1 MATYNPPTE
10 NLPIFDPV
18 VFLTGDE
25 ALTTNEADK
34 RYLKFPSAQGTEDLQ
49 AINVNGIAQ
58 FNTNIGVGSL
68 STSNNT
74 PTLTTN
80 KTALILGNGG
90 NGKLDVDC
98 PINISSFGSLNL
110 VSGDINM
117 SSNSFINQGDTNTT
131 ANNLGLTNMKKPLT
145 MDGTLNT
152 DRIIQNCYYQLQNIS
167 SLSTTTGQIYSNNG
181 VIIYD
186 NDTNSGTH
194 QFATNN
200 AGGSQTL
207 PLQFNS
213 VDMSIATTNPPT
225 QTATQPAFTDSST
238 KIPTTAWVQGAIT
251 AHPTSTTSTLAYY
264 RTGLIAGNQK
274 PLATPLVI
282 SVNTGSQ
289 TGSGI
294 TMCPLV
300 FRITCSYTNGT
311 TPANQLDA
319 GNVSTF
325 CNSVSCIF
333 NYFVYNSQPVV
344 SGTNVNYFNNAMGGN
359 ATANTAYYNNVVYGN
374 TYGRPFW
381 TTNLSNEANVST
393 LFPFTFTGTPFLNGV
408 KTIVFDPPAVGYP
421 ATSSFYWEW
430 TIEVLN
436 KANFAGMITSTG
448 FNVNLNC

>member
-18 VFLTGDE
+18 VFLSGDE

-34 RYLKFPSAQGTEDLQ
+34 RYLKYPSAQGTENLQ

-58 FNTNIGVGSL
+58 FNTNVGIGSSGTL
-68 STSNNT
+68 NNT

-80 KTALILGNGG
+80 KTNLVIGTGG
-90 NGKLDVDC
+90 NGQMDIEC
-98 PINISSFGSLNL
+98 PVNIGGFGSLNL

-117 SSNSFINQGDTNTT
+117 SGNSIINQGATNAT
-131 ANNLGLTNMKKPLT
+131 ANNLGLTNFAKPLT
-145 MDGTLNT
+145 LNGTLNT
-152 DRIIQNCYYQLQNIS
+152 DRIINNVYYQLQDAN
-167 SLSTTTGQIYSNNG
+167 SLSTTTGTIYANG
-181 VIIYD
+181 GSFHYD
-186 NDTNSGTH
+186 NNVNIGGH
-194 QFATNN
+194 NFATNT
-200 AGGSQTL
+200 AGGVQTI
-207 PLQFNS
+207 PLSFNS
-213 VDMSIATTNPPT
+213 TDLTIATTNPPT
-225 QTATQPAFTDSST
+225 CNASST
-238 KIPTTAWVQGAIT
+238 IATTDNSNKIPSTAWVKSVL
-251 AHPTSTTSTLAYY
+251 PVVPPSTSTLAYY

-300 FRITCSYTNGT
+300 FRMTCSFTNGT
-311 TPANQLDA
+311 TPANQFDS
-319 GNVSTF
+319 GSVSTF
-325 CNSVSCIF
+325 CNTVSCIF

-344 SGTNVNYFNNAMGGN
+344 SGTNANYFNNAMSSS
-359 ATANTAYYNNVVYGN
+359 TANTAYYNNVVYGN

-381 TTNLSNEANVST
+381 TTNLSNEGNVSVI
-393 LFPFTFTGTPFLNGV
+393 FPFTFTGTPFLNGV

-430 TIEVLN
+430 TIEVIN

>member
-18 VFLTGDE
+18 VFLSGDE

-34 RYLKFPSAQGTEDLQ
+34 RYLKFPSAQGTENLQ

-58 FNTNIGVGSL
+58 FNTNVGIGSSGTL
-68 STSNNT
+68 NNT

-80 KTALILGNGG
+80 KTNLVIGTGG
-90 NGKLDVDC
+90 SGQMDIQC
-98 PINISSFGSLNL
+98 PVNVGGFGSINMITAPLNL
-110 VSGDINM
+110 SGGANIQQTGNP
-117 SSNSFINQGDTNTT
+117 ITNT
-131 ANNLGLTNMKKPLT
+131 LCGTNFTKPLT
-145 MDGTLNT
+145 LNGTLNS
-152 DRIIQNCYYQLQNIS
+152 DRIINNVFYQLRDAN
-167 SLSTTTGQIYSNNG
+167 SLTTTTGQIYSASG
-181 VIIYD
+181 VFNYD
-186 NDTNSGTH
+186 NDANGGTH
-194 QFATNN
+194 NFATNTT
-200 AGGSQTL
+200 GGVQTI

-213 VDMSIATTNPPT
+213 NDMVIATTNPPT
-225 QTATQPAFTDSST
+225 CSASSAIATTDNSN
-238 KIPTTAWVQGAIT
+238 KIPSTAWVKSVL
-251 AHPTSTTSTLAYY
+251 PVVPPSTSTLAYY

-274 PLATPLVI
+274 PLTTPLVI

-289 TGSGI
+289 TGTGI

-300 FRITCSYTNGT
+300 FRMTCSYTNGT
-311 TPANQLDA
+311 TPANQLDS

-325 CNSVSCIF
+325 CNTVSCIF

-344 SGTNVNYFNNAMGGN
+344 SGTNANYFNNAMSSS
-359 ATANTAYYNNVVYGN
+359 TANTAYYNNVVYGT

-381 TTNLSNEANVST
+381 TTNLSNEANVSVI
-393 LFPFTFTGTPFLNGV
+393 FPFTFTGTPFLNGV

-421 ATSSFYWEW
+421 ANSSFYWEW

-436 KANFAGMITSTG
+436 RANFAGMITSTG